1 MRVGTP
7 AACRPGSAEGNRAG
21 GEQKVKCL
29 RIHEESLHHILA
41 LLAVAVDARPRRCRE
56 ASARPTPAQRPQLR
70 MPHMALSIGVVDTM
84 FARINMGEI
93 VETALREA
101 PGH

>member
-1 MRVGTP
+1 
-7 AACRPGSAEGNRAG
+7 
-21 GEQKVKCL
+21 
-29 RIHEESLHHILA
+29 
-41 LLAVAVDARPRRCRE
+41 
-56 ASARPTPAQRPQLR
+56 